1 MSKITYLQTAVFDK
15 KDTELMRSELWWKV
29 AEKYYFLDSTRVLLR
44 FQSIAACKRFL
55 KAYCSGKRICGL
67 DSIVV
72 KKSPWPDVK
81 YCALNVVDIYLTEKG
96 VNGENCDSSDSVPNI
111 VQTMPDIDSSTVGT
125 DRSIVIPS
133 IAGLADTDEK
143 LYRDLSELYLHFG
156 WSVAGDVFVPSV
168 GMKHEMN
175 ICRRV
180 NEVMTKPIVPLNRLN
195 LFEDDFRHSGV
206 EEEDENG
213 GSGVDICPFL
223 KGERCLKEEKLKCD
237 GTFYELCSKFICDEG
252 YKEGRNATNGEDN
265 VTCNG
270 SEVDKRADNGV
281 DLMVNS
287 RDQHVS

>member
-15 KDTELMRSELWWKV
+15 KDTELMRNELWWKV
-29 AEKYYFLDSTRVLLR
+29 AEKYYLPDTTLFLLR

-55 KAYCSGKRICGL
+55 KIYCSGKRICGL
-67 DSIVV
+67 DSIIV

-96 VNGENCDSSDSVPNI
+96 ANGENCDSSDSVPNI
-111 VQTMPDIDSSTVGT
+111 VQTMPNIDSSAGDT

-133 IAGLADTDEK
+133 IVGLADTDEK
-143 LYRDLSELYLHFG
+143 LYQGLSDLYSHFG
-156 WSVAGDVFVPSV
+156 WRVAGDAFVPSA
-168 GMKHEMN
+168 GMKHEMD

-180 NEVMTKPIVPLNRLN
+180 NEVMTKPIVPLSRLN

-206 EEEDENG
+206 EEDR

-237 GTFYELCSKFICDEG
+237 GTFYELCSRFMSDEG
-252 YKEGRNATNGEDN
+252 YKEGRNTTN
-265 VTCNG
+265 
-270 SEVDKRADNGV
+270 SVDFGA
-281 DLMVNS
+281 NS
-287 RDQHVS
+287 RDKHAS